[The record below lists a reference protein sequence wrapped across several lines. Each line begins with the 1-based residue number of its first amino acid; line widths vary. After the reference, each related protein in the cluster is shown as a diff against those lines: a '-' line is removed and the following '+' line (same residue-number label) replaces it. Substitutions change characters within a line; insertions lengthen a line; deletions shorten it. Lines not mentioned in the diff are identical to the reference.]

1 MIEREAT
8 VKISSELL
16 ANLLGGA
23 KAANGRLV
31 RISDDGYYEVILAL
45 QGGSYTTLLPIAS
58 TVIIATQPEAAVAA
72 IEVER

>member
-8 VKISSELL
+8 VKISSDLL
-16 ANLLGGA
+16 ANILGGA

-31 RISDDGYYEVILAL
+31 RVSQDGYYEVTLAL

-58 TVIIATQPEAAVAA
+58 TVIIATRPESDVPS

>member
-16 ANLLGGA
+16 ANILGGKKVA
-23 KAANGRLV
+23 DGRLV
-31 RISDDGYYEVILAL
+31 RISDEGFYEVMLTL
-45 QGGSYTTLLPIAS
+45 QSGSHTTLLPIAS
-58 TVIIATQPEAAVAA
+58 TLIIATAPESAVPA

>member
-16 ANLLGGA
+16 ANLLGGV

-58 TVIIATQPEAAVAA
+58 TVIIATQPESAVAA

>member
-31 RISDDGYYEVILAL
+31 RISSEGYYEVILAL

-58 TVIIATQPEAAVAA
+58 TVIIATQPESAVPA